1 VTLVVTCA
9 VALQGPAEALRKHI
23 RAVFWSEGIARM
35 EVSDRILV
43 CVSDTLYKTGAG
55 DAGAGVLMPLYSPAM
70 EDLDSNLNWSPLLQ
84 W

>member
-1 VTLVVTCA
+1 M
-9 VALQGPAEALRKHI
+9 ALQDPVEVRQRHI

-55 DAGAGVLMPLYSPAM
+55 GAGAGALVPLYSPAM
-70 EDLDSNLNWSPLLQ
+70 GGLDSNLNRAPLLQ
-84 W
+84 